1 MNALKNQN
9 LTKNNIRIAL
19 VSFQKDAERVPPF
32 GLIYIATYIN
42 QELNLPKE
50 NIKVIDINFHDI
62 IKEVEEF
69 NPDIIGISSMTAN
82 YGNALELAKK
92 LKSMNK
98 PLILGGVHISTLPNS
113 FQDCFDIGVLG
124 EGEETFKELVE
135 IYIKKGEFK
144 KKDLK
149 KIKNLVFFDGGRLIQ
164 TSKRGPLEL
173 DSLPFLDYEFADKN
187 YFKKEP
193 IFAVLREGIKGFII
207 TSRGC
212 PYKCLFC
219 STSHFWQKVRIHS
232 PEYVAEQVKILVDKY
247 HIDHLIIMDDL
258 FAISKERVK
267 RIKEEMIK
275 NKTLDKIK
283 SVEIQMRANLMDEEM
298 GELLKSMKVKMA
310 SFGFESG
317 SEKILNYLKCGSVK
331 LEDSKR
337 AMRVCRKYGIN
348 TYGSFML
355 GIPGET
361 LEDMKETIELMDYGI
376 KQKAIYL
383 WSFVLT
389 PLPSTPFWEIAKK
402 RGKVS
407 DNMDWDKF
415 SYHNI
420 DEPLLLDEN
429 IDKREFK
436 KIFLEGRKRLSK
448 LKVRFVLRFIIYNPL
463 FAAKIVAREPIY
475 YAKRFYKQ
483 IFRQ

>member
-1 MNALKNQN
+1 MDKKKNKN
-9 LTKNNIRIAL
+9 LTKNNIKIAL
-19 VSFQKDAERVPPF
+19 ISFQKDAERVPPI
-32 GLIYIATYIN
+32 GLIYIATYVYKK
-42 QELNLPKE
+42 LNIPKE
-50 NIKVIDINFHDI
+50 NIRVIDINFHDI
-62 IKEVEEF
+62 KEEIIKF
-69 NPDIIGISSMTAN
+69 KPDIIGLSSMTAN
-82 YGNALELAKK
+82 YSQALELAKK
-92 LKSMNK
+92 LKSLNK
-98 PLILGGVHISTLPNS
+98 PIILGGVHISTLPNS
-113 FQDCFDIGVLG
+113 FQDCFDIGVVG
-124 EGEETFKELVE
+124 EGEETFKELIE
-135 IYIKKGEFK
+135 LYIKKRGFN

-149 KIKNLVFFDGGRLIQ
+149 KIKSIVFLDSGKLIQ
-164 TSKRGPLEL
+164 TNKRVSLEL

-193 IFAVLREGIKGFII
+193 IFSALREGIKGFVI

-212 PYKCLFC
+212 PYRCLFC
-219 STSHFWQKVRIHS
+219 STSHFWEKVRMHS

-267 RIKEEMIK
+267 KIKEEMIK
-275 NKTLDKIK
+275 NRTLDKIK
-283 SVEIQMRANLMDEEM
+283 GIEIQMRANLMDEEL
-298 GELLKSMKVKMA
+298 GELFKSMKVKMA

-331 LEDSKR
+331 IEDSKR
-337 AMRVCRKYGIN
+337 AMRICRKYGIN
-348 TYGSFML
+348 VYGSFML
-355 GIPGET
+355 GIPGES
-361 LEDMKETIELMDYGI
+361 LEDMKKTIDLMDYGI

-407 DNMDWDKF
+407 DNMDWSKF

-420 DEPLLLDEN
+420 DDPLLLDEN
-429 IDKREFK
+429 IDKKEFK
-436 KIFLEGRKRLSK
+436 RIFLEGRKRLSK
-448 LKVRFVLRFIIYNPL
+448 LKVRFILRFIFYNPF
-463 FAAKIVAREPIY
+463 FAARIVAKEPIY

-483 IFRQ
+483 IFKQ